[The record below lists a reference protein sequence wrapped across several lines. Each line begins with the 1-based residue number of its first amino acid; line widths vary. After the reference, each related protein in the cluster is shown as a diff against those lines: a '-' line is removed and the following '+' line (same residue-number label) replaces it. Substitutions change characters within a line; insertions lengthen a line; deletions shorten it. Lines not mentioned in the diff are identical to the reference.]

1 MFNKEARLIKTY
13 IRKKGTNTV
22 TKTGTFEKNAS
33 GSDYNNFAL
42 PTNTKITSIYIGK
55 ISGYYSGSYGEGDY
69 SGSFSQLNISLY
81 NTKPSNSVWSI
92 SSAKGNRTYSP
103 NIAAL
108 YFRIGRTRDS
118 TDTSVSWSTYVK
130 ITYEYTETENYNYV
144 VKY

>member
-22 TKTGTFEKNAS
+22 TKTGTFEQNTS

-42 PTNTKITSIYIGK
+42 PTNTKITSIYIGS

-69 SGSFSQLNISLY
+69 SRSISRLSMSLY
-81 NTKPSNSVWSI
+81 NTNTSSPVWSVT
-92 SSAKGNRTYSP
+92 SSKENRTYYP
-103 NIAAL
+103 NVAAVHF
-108 YFRIGRTRDS
+108 YVGRTSSREENS
-118 TDTSVSWSTYVK
+118 YWSTYIK

>member
-22 TKTGTFEKNAS
+22 TKTGTIEKNLS
-33 GSDYNNFAL
+33 GSESAGFAL
-42 PTNTKITSIYIGK
+42 PTNTKVTSVYIGS

-69 SGSFSQLNISLY
+69 SGSISQLSMSLY
-81 NTKPSNSVWSI
+81 NTNTSKPVWSVEY
-92 SSAKGNRTYSP
+92 SKGGRTYYP
-103 NIAAL
+103 NVAAVHF
-108 YFRIGRTRDS
+108 YVGRTKNNIDES
-118 TDTSVSWSTYVK
+118 AFWSTYIK